1 MPSEMRCVGVKRN
14 VTEHTV
20 ESRVEREMS
29 NRCNACG
36 VLFTDHN
43 GIQGTCQ
50 DNLKL
55 RAALV
60 ALVGMLREERQFAE
74 SLAVRNAERVLDG
87 NEGEG

>member
-1 MPSEMRCVGVKRN
+1 
-14 VTEHTV
+14 
-20 ESRVEREMS
+20 MS

-36 VLFTDHN
+36 VLFADHN

-74 SLAVRNAERVLDG
+74 SLAVRHAERVLDG
-87 NEGEG
+87 IKREDAE

>member
-1 MPSEMRCVGVKRN
+1 
-14 VTEHTV
+14 
-20 ESRVEREMS
+20 MS

-74 SLAVRNAERVLDG
+74 SLAVVAANRVLDG
-87 NEGEG
+87 LETEQGTEE